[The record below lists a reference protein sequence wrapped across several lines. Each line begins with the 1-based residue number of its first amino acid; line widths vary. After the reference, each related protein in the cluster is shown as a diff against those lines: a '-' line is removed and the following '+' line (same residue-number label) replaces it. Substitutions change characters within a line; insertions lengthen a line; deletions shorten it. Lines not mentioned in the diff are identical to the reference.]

1 MPSDRQT
8 TDRET
13 FWAAHAEHGGMWR
26 DLGTE
31 TGLVVDCCRCGLCH
45 VVSGGEPA
53 SHRQTEIDRIFRA
66 EADRYLAMAD
76 EERDNPYERHA
87 YLKARHAEQMLHY
100 AVAAAVEAELSRVQ
114 QERDEARKERDA
126 AHAHACEAELEER
139 QLRAERDALQQ
150 EKIELGLKCGQ
161 ILGPEYDGVPFT
173 EVCQRLVA
181 LQQEIATLKTVCPNC
196 AGMMRPE
203 PEASGLSGVY
213 CPECRERD
221 AFQDDRIAALTQ
233 EIATLRQQI
242 GDVAERLAGLQEGDS
257 RSPDWY
263 HAASIAEEWVRALLQ
278 KGQ

>member
-114 QERDEARKERDA
+114 QERDEAQRERDRYA
-126 AHAHACEAELEER
+126 ALVDFFDER
-139 QLRAERDALQQ
+139 PIREWAKAIQAERD
-150 EKIELGLKCGQ
+150 
-161 ILGPEYDGVPFT
+161 
-173 EVCQRLVA
+173 
-181 LQQEIATLKTVCPNC
+181 
-196 AGMMRPE
+196 
-203 PEASGLSGVY
+203 
-213 CPECRERD
+213 
-221 AFQDDRIAALTQ
+221 ALTQ

>member
-114 QERDEARKERDA
+114 QERDEALAVLAPNMPGSGLVDA
-126 AHAHACEAELEER
+126 CRQVKQVAISEAGNSSDWMTRAEKAE
-139 QLRAERDALQQ
+139 AERDALQ
-150 EKIELGLKCGQ
+150 
-161 ILGPEYDGVPFT
+161 
-173 EVCQRLVA
+173 
-181 LQQEIATLKTVCPNC
+181 
-196 AGMMRPE
+196 
-203 PEASGLSGVY
+203 
-213 CPECRERD
+213 
-221 AFQDDRIAALTQ
+221 Q